1 MLAMMMRILPIM
13 TLTQTFEPVIA
24 TTVRSGINDVRDD
37 IQNESRSVM
46 TATAEIHLYE
56 HYDGQE
62 NLRHVYG
69 SSKSQN
75 KKVELMIKSREQPT

>member
-1 MLAMMMRILPIM
+1 
-13 TLTQTFEPVIA
+13 
-24 TTVRSGINDVRDD
+24 
-37 IQNESRSVM
+37 M